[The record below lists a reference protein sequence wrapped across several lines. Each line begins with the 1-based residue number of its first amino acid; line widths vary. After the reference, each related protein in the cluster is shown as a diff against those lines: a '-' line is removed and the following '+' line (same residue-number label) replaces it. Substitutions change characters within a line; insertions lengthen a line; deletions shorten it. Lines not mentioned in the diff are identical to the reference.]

1 MPAFFTGLLLWL
13 LPAAG
18 AVGGVPAQDAYPTL
32 VWYAEMPDG
41 RAPVARQPDEP
52 INPAS
57 LVKLATSL
65 WALETL
71 GPEHRFTTRFV
82 LAGEDLVV
90 RGGADPD
97 FHPENAML
105 VARALNRGGITRVQG
120 RLLVDESFWIGW
132 EHGSAR
138 PAATAQERVLE
149 MARRLRQA
157 LNPALWT
164 PELRSTWEKLAARE
178 NLDARRPPRVVV
190 ASVSHAPVQLPAGTA
205 AGEGVVL
212 VHRSAPL
219 AGTLKRFNVWSNND
233 IERLEA
239 VLGPP
244 PELKAFLV
252 ERWGESTAGSITMA
266 TTSGLGPNRLT
277 ARLAVRLLRELT
289 DTLDRHGLRPADI
302 LPVAGCDPGT
312 LKSFPALGDDRRR
325 GAVVGKTGS
334 LTHTDGGVALLAGI
348 AGTMQ
353 GDLFFC
359 LVAPRSGAHLKVA
372 RSRQEAWVLEMMAA
386 LGGARPRPCG
396 LPVRQAGEG
405 VELTGP
411 AVAPASAGEPGAVS
425 RPEQESATP

>member
-1 MPAFFTGLLLWL
+1 
-13 LPAAG
+13 
-18 AVGGVPAQDAYPTL
+18 
-32 VWYAEMPDG
+32 MPDG

-52 INPAS
+52 VNPAS

-82 LAGEDLVV
+82 LAGDDLVV

-105 VARALNRGGITRVQG
+105 VARALNGGGLTRIQG
-120 RLLVDESFWIGW
+120 RLLVDASFWIGW

-138 PAATAQERVLE
+138 PAATAQERALE

-164 PELRSTWEKLAARE
+164 AELRSTWKKLAARE
-178 NLDARRPPRVVV
+178 NLDAARPPRVAVVSGLGVVV
-190 ASVSHAPVQLPAGTA
+190 AGNSGVEPAGEASVALDGLGGDGVSHAPVQLPVGSS
-205 AGEGVVL
+205 AGEEVVL
-212 VHRSAPL
+212 VHRSATL

-252 ERWGESTAGSITMA
+252 ERWGESAAGSITMA
-266 TTSGLGPNRLT
+266 TTSGLGANRLT
-277 ARLAVRLLRELT
+277 ARLAVRLLRDLT

-334 LTHTDGGVALLAGI
+334 LTHTDGGVALLAGV
-348 AGTMQ
+348 AGTME

-386 LGGARPRPCG
+386 LGGDRPRPCG

-411 AVAPASAGEPGAVS
+411 AVAPASAGEPGAIS
-425 RPEQESATP
+425 RHEQESAAP